1 MTSKNWLGGIR
12 RLLSSAAAF
21 VAMAVAATALSS
33 AQAIEFDQEKLK
45 RAQAIGKLTW
55 YGSIYP
61 ETLRDRLVKE
71 FEELTGLD
79 VNIYVG
85 GTGQIVSRL
94 ETERKAGSYNVDVF
108 DGADLEVIDNALIK
122 TGLMRPYTPS
132 SAANIA
138 EKFKHPDGYWHGM
151 YFWTLLLEYNTN
163 IYDEGSAPKTF
174 DLLNLPEYKG
184 QVVVSDPARSA
195 AGLGFI
201 KTMVHWKG
209 WDWVEKLAQNDPLVV
224 AIGPGVEQAVVKGER
239 PIGTVVSAFTS
250 STLKQGGPVA
260 IANPQH
266 LFSSPEVVGVMKDAP
281 NPDGAE
287 LLVEYLT
294 SREVHEMFRESG
306 WFPCRVD
313 VDGPHGM
320 PSADALDLKFVS
332 APSIGMSREDI
343 AGRFHK
349 MLQAAN

>member
-1 MTSKNWLGGIR
+1 MTTKFLSGGFR
-12 RLLSSAAAF
+12 RLWSSAAVF
-21 VAMAVAATALSS
+21 VAIAFFASVLSS

-45 RAQAIGKLTW
+45 RAQAVGKVTW

-122 TGLMRPYTPS
+122 TGLMRPYMPS
-132 SAANIA
+132 SAANIT
-138 EKFKHPDGYWHGM
+138 EKFKHPKGYWHGM
-151 YFWTLLLEYNTN
+151 YFWTLVLEYNKKFYNEST
-163 IYDEGSAPKTF
+163 APKTF
-174 DLLNLPEYKG
+174 DMLIRPEYKG

-201 KTMVHWKG
+201 KTMVKWKC

-224 AIGPGVEQAVVKGER
+224 AIGPGVEQAVVTGER

-250 STLKQGGPVA
+250 ATLKQGGPVV
-260 IANPQH
+260 IANPEH
-266 LFSSPEVVGVMKDAP
+266 LFSSPEVVGIMKDAP

-287 LLVEYLT
+287 LLIEYLT
-294 SREVHEMFRESG
+294 SKEVHEMFRESG
-306 WFPCRVD
+306 WFPCRND
-313 VDGPHGM
+313 VKGPFGM
-320 PSADALDLKFVS
+320 PGSDALKLKHVS
-332 APSIGMSREDI
+332 APSIGLSRKDI
-343 AGRFHK
+343 ADRFHK
-349 MLQAAN
+349 MLRASK